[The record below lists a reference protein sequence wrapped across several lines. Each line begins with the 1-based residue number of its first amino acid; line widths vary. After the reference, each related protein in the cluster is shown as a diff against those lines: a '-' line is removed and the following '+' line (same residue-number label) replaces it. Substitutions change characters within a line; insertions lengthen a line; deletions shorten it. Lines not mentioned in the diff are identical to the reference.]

1 MPLSKEQESKL
12 AALLDTLLS
21 FKPKFTFMAKL
32 APTQQKKATRKSV
45 PPFNTSALFPAPL
58 AYQNTPKAVF
68 VPPTRSQNVPEPLEW
83 TQQSPAPFEPASSKG
98 MLLNAA
104 PKFTEKA
111 LRYNASLPSQE
122 SAPLV
127 GKSPRPHKKPVTKD
141 AHLEKAEKPMAE
153 NPSLKVSQATD
164 AEARF
169 KARQAKLVEILNKKN
184 TSI

>member
-1 MPLSKEQESKL
+1 
-12 AALLDTLLS
+12 
-21 FKPKFTFMAKL
+21 MAKL

-68 VPPTRSQNVPEPLEW
+68 VPPTRSQNILDSLERSN
-83 TQQSPAPFEPASSKG
+83 QPAPFEPGSSKG
-98 MLLNAA
+98 MLLDTA
-104 PKFTEKA
+104 PRFTEKA
-111 LRYNASLPSQE
+111 VRYNASLPSQE
-122 SAPLV
+122 SAPIA
-127 GKSPRPHKKPVTKD
+127 GKSPQPHKKPVPQE
-141 AHLEKAEKPMAE
+141 APLEKTEKPMAE
-153 NPSLKVSQATD
+153 NPSLKVSQAAD